1 MTAWTKARQV
11 GLVEGSDAAP
21 GWIAPNSVR
30 CEGPG
35 DHEAESEDREHHS
48 AHNGVQNPVN
58 ADGEGEASGAHEREV
73 DSLYLAA
80 STQLKLASGV
90 IGRVIAG
97 SKRTF
102 DENNGNEQIAA
113 ATPKSRSK
121 SVVTGQRHT

>member
-1 MTAWTKARQV
+1 VR
-11 GLVEGSDAAP
+11 GDREG
-21 GWIAPNSVR
+21 G
-30 CEGPG
+30 
-35 DHEAESEDREHHS
+35 SEDREQHS
-48 AHNGVQNPVN
+48 THNGVQNPVN
-58 ADGEGEASGAHEREV
+58 ADGEGEASGAHEQEV
-73 DSLYLAA
+73 GSLYPAA

-121 SVVTGQRHT
+121 SVVTPSPPYLAPTSST